1 MNNNKKLSTYDK
13 IVITLLCVMFTLWV
27 LLLSGVITIR
37 QVMYGSMEPT
47 IHDKSIVV
55 GVGSA
60 LVNNYDKGDI
70 IIFKKDGVL
79 MIKRII
85 ACAGEVADCI
95 DGKRT
100 VPEGCY
106 YVLGDNRDNSYD
118 SRYWPE
124 PFVPEKDIVSK
135 VFLPSH

>member
-1 MNNNKKLSTYDK
+1 
-13 IVITLLCVMFTLWV
+13 MFTLWV

-85 ACAGEVADCI
+85 AFI
-95 DGKRT
+95 KR
-100 VPEGCY
+100 
-106 YVLGDNRDNSYD
+106 S
-118 SRYWPE
+118 
-124 PFVPEKDIVSK
+124 I
-135 VFLPSH
+135 